1 MKRKHALIPVLVAA
15 AMGLAA
21 APAAAQGRSDEG
33 RQPRGVRAAQ
43 GAPAS
48 RQGAVRQ
55 AVPRASENRQPA
67 VQRAVPRGNQGQQ
80 NPPAQMSPRA
90 SQTRRPPAQ
99 QVQPRGNNDRPAGAR
114 AVPRTNDRYQ
124 SLGSRPDQRR
134 SAVQPRSGFNG
145 YNSRRYVR
153 PYSFEAYRPFRFL
166 QPYYAFRPR
175 LNIGFGLW
183 IGFAVPYPWRYF
195 GDYLPRVY
203 GYYPGGY
210 YYPSVGVRDYGG
222 LSFDIQPSDADL
234 YVDGE
239 YVGTVG
245 TFTPYGEP
253 LTLTPGLHEI
263 AIVRDGFRTMEWEA
277 RVEPGQVIPYRGAL
291 VPW

>member
-1 MKRKHALIPVLVAA
+1 MKRKHAFIAVLFVAA
-15 AMGLAA
+15 MSLVV
-21 APAAAQGRSDEG
+21 APVAAQGRGDDG
-33 RQPRGVRAAQ
+33 RQQRGVRAVQSAS
-43 GAPAS
+43 AP
-48 RQGAVRQ
+48 RQGSVRQ
-55 AVPRASENRQPA
+55 AVPRASENRQPTA
-67 VQRAVPRGNQGQQ
+67 QRAVPRGNQSQQ
-80 NPPAQMSPRA
+80 NQPAQMSPRA
-90 SQTRRPPAQ
+90 SENRQSAAR
-99 QVQPRGNNDRPAGAR
+99 QVAPRGNTSPQAAPR

-124 SLGSRPDQRR
+124 SPGPGAIQGR

-145 YNSRRYVR
+145 YASRRYVR
-153 PYSFEAYRPFRFL
+153 PYGYEPYHPFRFVR
-166 QPYYAFRPR
+166 PYYSFRAH
-175 LNIGFGLW
+175 LDLGFGLW
-183 IGFAVPYPWRYF
+183 IGFSVPYPWWYF
-195 GDYLPRVY
+195 GDYRPRVY

-222 LSFDIQPSDADL
+222 LSFDIQPFDADL
-234 YVDGE
+234 YVDGQ

-277 RVEPGQVIPYRGAL
+277 RIEPGQVIPYRGAL